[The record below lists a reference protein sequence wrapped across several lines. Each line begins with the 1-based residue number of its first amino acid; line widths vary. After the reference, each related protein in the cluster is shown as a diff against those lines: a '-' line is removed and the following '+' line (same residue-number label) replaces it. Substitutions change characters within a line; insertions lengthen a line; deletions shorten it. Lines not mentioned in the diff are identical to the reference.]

1 MRGISACAEPDFAS
15 LALRGLL
22 QMEHCAAD
30 GADLSLE
37 LGLSFWIA
45 RSGASLDDA
54 RSTMMAMREALVSE
68 AGIEMATEPTPLRWH
83 DPRLDVIN
91 LAFYLRG
98 LIGRAAAN
106 ARNDPL
112 AMVERALERLARQTR
127 SARPVR
133 ALA

>member
-1 MRGISACAEPDFAS
+1 
-15 LALRGLL
+15 
-22 QMEHCAAD
+22 
-30 GADLSLE
+30 
-37 LGLSFWIA
+37 
-45 RSGASLDDA
+45 
-54 RSTMMAMREALVSE
+54 
-68 AGIEMATEPTPLRWH
+68 MATEPTPLRWI

-106 ARNDPL
+106 ARNDRA
-112 AMVERALERLARQTR
+112 AMVERALERLARRTR